1 MSLVSLVCIA
11 RSKIEKHTQ
20 THTYSNIHIHVHK
33 IKPTVQNNL
42 LKVQREVDNVL
53 DNLLPGRK
61 SLKQMF

>member
-11 RSKIEKHTQ
+11 RYKIEKHTQ

>member
-11 RSKIEKHTQ
+11 RSKIGKHTQ
-20 THTYSNIHIHVHK
+20 THTYSNIHIHAHK

-42 LKVQREVDNVL
+42 LKVQREVNNVL

-61 SLKQMF
+61 SVKQMF